1 MTRIPVPLTQ
11 FVVKMHS
18 RCDLACD
25 HCYVY
30 EHADSSWRSRPKVIG
45 DGILAKAAER
55 IGEHAIA
62 HRLSAVRVVL
72 HGGEPLLAGPDRL
85 RRAAEA
91 LRAALPP
98 GCALDLRIHTNGVLL
113 SEAFCELFAEVGVKV
128 GISLDGDKAA
138 NDRHRRFADGRSS
151 HPQVLRAVGLLNRPE
166 YRHLF
171 AGLLCTIDIEND
183 PVAVYRALVELR
195 PPAVDFLL
203 PHATWEEPPKR
214 LPGDAAQTPYADWLL
229 TVHRLWETDRRPF
242 AVRTFESVHR
252 TVRGLSSLTESLGLE
267 PSDLAVL
274 ETDGTFEQADS
285 LKTAYDG
292 APVTGMNV
300 FAHSIDDLAR
310 HPGIAARQSG
320 LAGLSATC
328 RACPVVRACGGGLYA
343 HRYRADNAFDNP
355 SVYCGDLMTLINGI
369 AGSGGSAPGAA
380 RGAASA
386 AASPSASASGSGPV
400 PAQGGGSP
408 LSAPV
413 AAVAP
418 TRLSSAQLDELA
430 RGYGGADTVAAL
442 SRAQLALTR
451 AMLAAAWDASGQGRA
466 EAWELLSELD
476 VAAPAE
482 VDAVLGHPY
491 ARAWAARRLAGD
503 LSVGLGPLAALAA
516 AAAVRAGRG
525 DAVQVPAR
533 GGGLH
538 LPTLGWVEV
547 PDGEAVVTG
556 RADGFEVR
564 ASDGSVRTALDRPLR
579 RVRLAGGWT
588 VALEDLDPLRDSH
601 DHPVAGRLPEAEL
614 LAWTGALREAWE
626 LLGRDLPRYAE
637 GLRAGLGTVTPLRP
651 GPTGRDVSSAAR
663 QAYGAVAIARPATA
677 PTLALLLAHEF
688 QHVKLGAVLDLFDLY
703 DRADDRL
710 YFAPWRPDPRPL
722 EGLLQGTYAH
732 LAVTEY
738 WGTRTAA
745 YDGLA
750 GEAADRARAQFAL
763 WRQYTAEAVERLAE
777 SGALTGLGARFVEG
791 MGESVAPWLA
801 VPLPAAAER
810 DAGRARQERLAT
822 A

>member
-1 MTRIPVPLTQ
+1 MPLTQ

-55 IGEHAIA
+55 IGEHAVA

-98 GCALDLRIHTNGVLL
+98 GCSLDLRIHTNGVLL
-113 SEAFCELFAEVGVKV
+113 SEAFCALFAELDLKV
-128 GISLDGDKAA
+128 GISLDGDKVA

-151 HPQVLRAVGLLNRPE
+151 HPQVLRAVALLNRPE
-166 YRHLF
+166 YRHLY

-183 PVAVYRALVELR
+183 PVAVYRALAELQ

-214 LPGDAAQTPYADWLL
+214 LPGGSADTPYADWLL
-229 TVHRLWETDRRPF
+229 AVHRLWEADRRPF

-300 FAHSIDDLAR
+300 FAHSLDDLAR

-369 AGSGGSAPGAA
+369 AGSGGSTAGSPSGAA
-380 RGAASA
+380 
-386 AASPSASASGSGPV
+386 PV
-400 PAQGGGSP
+400 PAQGGEP
-408 LSAPV
+408 LLSAPLT
-413 AAVAP
+413 P
-418 TRLSSAQLDELA
+418 AQLGELA

-442 SRAQLALTR
+442 GTSQLSLTR

-476 VAAPAE
+476 VAAPAA

-503 LSVGLGPLAALAA
+503 LSVGLGPMAALAA

-525 DAVQVPAR
+525 DAVAVPAR
-533 GGGLH
+533 GRGLY
-538 LPTLGWVEV
+538 LPTLGWVGV

-556 RADGFEVR
+556 RADGPTVR
-564 ASDGSVRTALDRPLR
+564 AADGSVRTGLDRAVR

-601 DHPVAGRLPEAEL
+601 DHPVAERLPEAEL
-614 LAWTGALREAWE
+614 LGWTGALREAWE
-626 LLGRDLPRYAE
+626 LLGRDLPGYAE
-637 GLRAGLGTVTPLRP
+637 GIRAGLGTVTPLRP
-651 GPTGRDVSSAAR
+651 GPAGRDVSSAAR
-663 QAYGAVAIARPATA
+663 QAYGAVGIARPATA

-763 WRQYTAEAVERLAE
+763 WRRYTAEAVERLAG
-777 SGALTGLGARFVEG
+777 SGALTGLGLRFAEG

-801 VPLPAAAER
+801 VALPAAAER
-810 DAGRARQERLAT
+810 DAERARRESPAEV
-822 A
+822 

>member
-1 MTRIPVPLTQ
+1 MTTLIPLPLTQ

-30 EHADSSWRSRPKVIG
+30 EHADSSWRSRPKVIA
-45 DGILAKAAER
+45 DGIMAKAAER
-55 IGEHAIA
+55 IGEHAAA
-62 HRLSAVRVVL
+62 HRLPAVRVVL

-85 RRAAEA
+85 RRAAGT

-113 SEAFCELFAEVGVKV
+113 SRDFCSLFAEQDIKV
-128 GISLDGDKAA
+128 GISLDGDRAA

-151 HPQVLRAVGLLNRPE
+151 HPQVLRAVALLNEPE

-171 AGLLCTIDIEND
+171 AGLLCTMDVEND
-183 PVAVYRALVELR
+183 PVAVYRALAELR

-203 PHATWEEPPKR
+203 PHATWDEPPKR
-214 LPGDAAQTPYADWLL
+214 PAALGATPYADWLL
-229 TVHRLWETDRRPF
+229 TVHGLWEADGRPF

-252 TVRGLSSLTESLGLE
+252 TLRGFSSLTESLGLE

-300 FAHSIDDLAR
+300 FAHSLDDLAR

-320 LAGLSATC
+320 LPGLSEAC
-328 RACPVVRACGGGLYA
+328 RACSVVRSCGGGLYA
-343 HRYRADNAFDNP
+343 HRYRSDDGGGSFDHP
-355 SVYCGDLMTLINGI
+355 SVYCGDLMTFINGI
-369 AGSGGSAPGAA
+369 AGNGSSTGVPVQATEAPRPGAEPLPP
-380 RGAASA
+380 GALT
-386 AASPSASASGSGPV
+386 PSQLDPS
-400 PAQGGGSP
+400 
-408 LSAPV
+408 
-413 AAVAP
+413 
-418 TRLSSAQLDELA
+418 QLDELA
-430 RGYGGADTVAAL
+430 RGYGSAETVAAL
-442 SRAQLALTR
+442 GRSQLALTR

-466 EAWELLSELD
+466 EAWALLAELD
-476 VAAPAE
+476 AAAPAA
-482 VDAVLGHPY
+482 VDTVLAHPY

-503 LSVGLGPLAALAA
+503 LPVGLGPLAALAA

-525 DAVQVPAR
+525 DAVPVPVR
-533 GGGLH
+533 GGWLH
-538 LPTLGWVEV
+538 LPTLGRIAV

-556 RADGFEVR
+556 RAHGFEVR
-564 ASDGSVRTALDRPLR
+564 ASDGTVRTVLDEPLR

-588 VALEDLDPLRDSH
+588 VALEDADPLRDCH
-601 DHPVAGRLPEAEL
+601 DHPVAERLTEGEL
-614 LAWTGALREAWE
+614 LDWTGALREAWE
-626 LLGRDLPRYAE
+626 LLGRDLPGYAE
-637 GLRAGLGTVTPLRP
+637 GIRAGLATVTPLRP

-663 QAYGAVAIARPATA
+663 QAYGAVGIARPATA

-688 QHVKLGAVLDLFDLY
+688 QHVKLGAVLDLTDLY
-703 DRADDRL
+703 DRADTTL
-710 YFAPWRPDPRPL
+710 YLAPWRPDPRPL

-738 WGTRTAA
+738 WGTRTRA
-745 YDGLA
+745 YDGLP
-750 GEAADRARAQFAL
+750 GEAADRAREQFAL
-763 WRQYTAEAVERLAE
+763 WRRYTAEAVERLAS
-777 SGALTGLGARFVEG
+777 SGALTGTGSRFADG
-791 MGESVAPWLA
+791 MRATVAPWLA
-801 VPLPAAAER
+801 LPLPAAAEQAA
-810 DAGRARQERLAT
+810 DRARRERAGI
-822 A
+822 

>member
-1 MTRIPVPLTQ
+1 MTTSVPLPLTQ
-11 FVVKMHS
+11 FVIKVHS

-30 EHADSSWRSRPKVIG
+30 EHADTSWRSRPKVIA

-55 IGEHAIA
+55 IGEHAAA
-62 HRLSAVRVVL
+62 HRLPAVRVVL

-91 LRAALPP
+91 LRAALPD
-98 GCALDLRIHTNGVLL
+98 GCVLDLRIHTNGVLL
-113 SEAFCELFAEVGVKV
+113 SREFCSLFAELDVKV
-128 GISLDGDKAA
+128 GISLDGDRAA

-151 HPQVLRAVGLLNRPE
+151 HPQVLRAVGLLSEPE

-171 AGLLCTIDIEND
+171 AGLLCTMDVEND
-183 PVAVYRALVELR
+183 PVAVYRALAELR

-214 LPGDAAQTPYADWLL
+214 PAALGATPYADWLL
-229 TVHRLWETDRRPF
+229 TVHRLWETDGRPF

-252 TVRGLSSLTESLGLE
+252 TLRGLSSLTESLGLE

-300 FAHSIDDLAR
+300 FAHSLDDLAR

-320 LAGLSATC
+320 LAGLSEAC
-328 RACPVVRACGGGLYA
+328 RSCSVVRSCGGGLYA
-343 HRYRADNAFDNP
+343 HRYRSDDGGGGFDHP
-355 SVYCGDLMTLINGI
+355 SVYCGDLMTFINGI
-369 AGSGGSAPGAA
+369 AGNGGSTA
-380 RGAASA
+380 
-386 AASPSASASGSGPV
+386 V
-400 PAQGGGSP
+400 PAQVVGEP
-408 LSAPV
+408 LPGALTP
-413 AAVAP
+413 
-418 TRLSSAQLDELA
+418 AQLDELA
-430 RGYGGADTVAAL
+430 HGYGGADTVAAL
-442 SRAQLALTR
+442 GRSQLRLTR
-451 AMLAAAWDASGQGRA
+451 AMLAAAWDASGQGRP
-466 EAWELLSELD
+466 EAWALLAELD
-476 VAAPAE
+476 TAAPAA
-482 VDAVLGHPY
+482 VDAVLAHPY

-503 LSVGLGPLAALAA
+503 LPVGLGPLAALAA

-525 DAVQVPAR
+525 DAVAVPVR
-533 GGGLH
+533 GGWLH
-538 LPTLGWVEV
+538 LPTLGRLAV

-556 RADGFEVR
+556 RPDGFEVR
-564 ASDGSVRTALDRPLR
+564 TSDGSVLTVLDEPLR

-588 VALEDLDPLRDSH
+588 VALEDTDPLRDSH
-601 DHPVAGRLPEAEL
+601 DHPVSGRLSDGEL
-614 LAWTGALREAWE
+614 LDWTGALREAWE
-626 LLGRDLPRYAE
+626 LLGRDLPGYAE
-637 GLRAGLGTVTPLRP
+637 GIRAGLAAVTPLRP

-688 QHVKLGAVLDLFDLY
+688 QHVKLGAVLDLVDLY
-703 DRADDRL
+703 DRADTTL
-710 YFAPWRPDPRPL
+710 YFAPWRPDPRPF

-738 WGTRTAA
+738 WGTRTLA
-745 YDGLA
+745 YDGLP
-750 GEAADRARAQFAL
+750 GGAADRAREQFAL
-763 WRQYTAEAVERLAE
+763 WRRYTAEAVERLAA
-777 SGALTGLGARFVEG
+777 SGALTGTGTRFADG
-791 MGESVAPWLA
+791 MRATVAPWLA
-801 VPLPAAAER
+801 LALPAAAEQAADR
-810 DAGRARQERLAT
+810 VRRERAGV
-822 A
+822 

>member
-45 DGILAKAAER
+45 EGILAKAAER
-55 IGEHAIA
+55 IGEHAVA

-91 LRAALPP
+91 LRVALPP
-98 GCALDLRIHTNGVLL
+98 GCGLDLRIHTNGVLL
-113 SEAFCELFAEVGVKV
+113 SRAFCELFAELDLKV

-151 HPQVLRAVGLLNRPE
+151 HPQVLRAVGLLNEPE
-166 YRHLF
+166 FRHLF

-183 PVAVYRALVELR
+183 PVAVYRALAELR

-214 LPGDAAQTPYADWLL
+214 RPGDAARTPYADWLL
-229 TVHRLWETDRRPF
+229 AVHRLWESDARPF

-300 FAHSIDDLAR
+300 FAHSLDDLAR

-320 LAGLSATC
+320 LAGLSETC

-343 HRYRADNAFDNP
+343 HRYRADNGFDNP

-369 AGSGGSAPGAA
+369 AESGGS
-380 RGAASA
+380 
-386 AASPSASASGSGPV
+386 PSAPAPV
-400 PAQGGGSP
+400 PAQGGRPLLPTALSP
-408 LSAPV
+408 
-413 AAVAP
+413 
-418 TRLSSAQLDELA
+418 AQLDELA
-430 RGYGGADTVAAL
+430 RGYGGADTIAAL
-442 SRAQLALTR
+442 GQAQLALTR

-466 EAWELLSELD
+466 AAWELLSELD
-476 VAAPAE
+476 GAAPRA
-482 VDAVLGHPY
+482 VDAVLAHPY
-491 ARAWAARRLAGD
+491 ARAWAARRIAGD
-503 LSVGLGPLAALAA
+503 LSVGLGPMAALAA

-525 DAVQVPAR
+525 DAVTVPVR
-533 GGGLH
+533 GGWLH
-538 LPTLGWVEV
+538 LPTLGRVAV

-564 ASDGSVRTALDRPLR
+564 AADGTVATVLDQPLR

-588 VALEDLDPLRDSH
+588 VALEDVDPLRDSH
-601 DHPVAGRLPEAEL
+601 DHPVAERLAEAEL
-614 LAWTGALREAWE
+614 LGWTGALREAWE
-626 LLGRDLPRYAE
+626 LLGRDLPAYAE
-637 GLRAGLGTVTPLRP
+637 GIRAGLATVTPLRP
-651 GPTGRDVSSAAR
+651 GPAGRDVSSAAR
-663 QAYGAVAIARPATA
+663 QAYGAVGIARPATA

-750 GEAADRARAQFAL
+750 GEAAERARAQFAL
-763 WRQYTAEAVERLAE
+763 WRRYTAEAVERLGE
-777 SGALTGLGARFVEG
+777 SGALTGLGERFAAG
-791 MGESVAPWLA
+791 MAESVAPWLD
-801 VPLPAAAER
+801 VPLPAAAE
-810 DAGRARQERLAT
+810 AEAYRARAERAERTELSERMAG